1 MNIRLLL
8 YSFRTPYTWINVTG
22 LIASLTVFLLTFLW
36 VQDEQSYDR
45 FHPGYRDLYRV
56 VQDQYTD
63 SLTVYPMA
71 LTPAPLAPYLVST
84 FPEILT
90 TARVAFDEF
99 FMLHEDRG
107 FYNKGVTTD
116 STFFSMFGFE
126 IAQGRPFGSNWQ
138 EIVLSPAMAKRYFGE
153 ENPVGKS
160 LKIGPFFIE
169 VVGLLKEPRGKSH
182 FAPDF
187 ILPFEL
193 RRQAG
198 FDDFTNWHWSNYHTY
213 ARISPRADT
222 ALLFAKTSDA
232 LIKNRGNDAKDK
244 VRWQPL
250 ADIHLKSGHLNNDIL
265 THGSSTL
272 VRVLWLTALLVL
284 AIACINYT
292 NLSTAQS
299 LRRSKEVG
307 VRKVMGASRVHLAL
321 RAMAEVGVQCVLATL
336 VALFFTW
343 LCLPSFN
350 SFSGKPLTIDVSS
363 APFWWAL
370 VTLVATITFVGGAY
384 PAWLLSSYHPV
395 AALKGKFVSGRL
407 ATWLRRGL
415 VMIQFVIAMAL
426 IAATWVVHT
435 QLHYLATRHPGI
447 ERENVLV
454 SFMHN
459 AVRKHW
465 ADYKAELQKL
475 PGVLHVT
482 ATQEKVSFTDA
493 TTTYMD
499 WEGKKENQ
507 EISFHYFMTDYD
519 FVPTFGVTL
528 LEGRGFDPTIASD
541 SNAVLLNEAA
551 VRQMGITDPVNKPFT
566 IRKTRK
572 GRIIGIVK
580 DFNFKSA
587 HRHVEPMVIY
597 LDPPNLNYVAI
608 RFTGSPSEIV
618 ERTRAVFRKFSTERP
633 YDYSFLSDD
642 MTKLHETEQKLG
654 RLLLVLGGLAIF
666 VSCLGLLGMI
676 LFATSQRMREVAIR
690 KAMGAS
696 VPQLT
701 WMLSA
706 EFVGL
711 ILVAFVIMAVPVY
724 HVTQQWLSTFA
735 YRTDQTVPAL
745 LLAGGLSLAVGWLT
759 VLFKAVQVA
768 MTDPVK
774 VLKSE

>member
-8 YSFRTPYTWINVTG
+8 RPFRTPYTWINLTG
-22 LIASLTVFLLTFLW
+22 LVASLTVFLLTFLW
-36 VQDEQSYDR
+36 VRDEQSYDR
-45 FHPGYRDLYRV
+45 FHPGYPYLYRV

-63 SLTVYPMA
+63 SLTVYPLA
-71 LTPAPLAPYLVST
+71 LTPAPLAPYLAST
-84 FPEILT
+84 FPEIVET
-90 TARVAFDEF
+90 TRVAFDEF
-99 FMLHEDRG
+99 FMLHEDQG
-107 FYNKGVTTD
+107 YYNKGVTTD

-126 IAQGRPFGSNWQ
+126 IAQGRPLGKNWQ
-138 EIVLSPAMAKRYFGE
+138 EIVLSPTMARRYFGE
-153 ENPVGKS
+153 ENPVGKT

-169 VVGLLKEPRGKSH
+169 VVGLLKEPKGRSH

-193 RRQAG
+193 RKQAG
-198 FDDFTNWHWSNYHTY
+198 FDDFTRWDWSNYHTY
-213 ARISPRADT
+213 AKISPQADT
-222 ALLFAKTSDA
+222 ALLFAKTRDA
-232 LIKNRGNDAKDK
+232 MIKNRSNNSKDV
-244 VRWQPL
+244 VRWQPV

-265 THGSSTL
+265 THGNLTL
-272 VRVLWLTALLVL
+272 VRVLSLMALLIL

-292 NLSTAQS
+292 NLATAQS

-307 VRKVMGASRVHLAL
+307 VRKVIGASRGRLAL
-321 RAMAEVGVQCVLATL
+321 HALADVGLQCVLAML
-336 VALFFTW
+336 VALFIAW
-343 LCLPSFN
+343 LLLPSFN
-350 SFSGKPLTIDVSS
+350 SFSGKTLAIDVSS
-363 APFWWAL
+363 TQFWL
-370 VTLVATITFVGGAY
+370 VLITLVAIVTLVGGAY

-395 AALKGKFVSGRL
+395 AALKGKFVSGRT
-407 ATWLRRGL
+407 ATLLRRSL
-415 VMIQFVIAMAL
+415 VMIQFIIAMSL
-426 IAATWVVHT
+426 IAGTWVVHE
-435 QLHYLATRHPGI
+435 QLHFLATRHPGI
-447 ERENVLV
+447 DKENVLV

-482 ATQEKVSFTDA
+482 ATQEKVSFSDA

-499 WEGKKENQ
+499 WEGKKENH
-507 EISFHYFMTDYD
+507 EVSFHYFMTDYD

-528 LEGRGFDPTIASD
+528 LEGRGFDATIASD

-572 GRIIGIVK
+572 GTIIGIVK

-587 HRHVEPMVIY
+587 HRHVEPVVIY
-597 LDPPNLNYVAI
+597 LDPAILNYVAI
-608 RFTGSPSEIV
+608 RFAGSPSEMV
-618 ERTRAVFRKFSTERP
+618 DRARAVFKKFSTERP

-654 RLLLVLGGLAIF
+654 SLLLVLGGLSIF

-676 LFATSQRMREVAIR
+676 LFAASQRMREVAIR

-701 WMLSA
+701 WLLSA
-706 EFVGL
+706 EFVGM
-711 ILVAFVIMAVPVY
+711 ILVAFALMAAPVY
-724 HVTQQWLSTFA
+724 YVAQQWLGTFA
-735 YRTDQTVPAL
+735 YRADQTMAAL
-745 LLAGGLSLAVGWLT
+745 VLAGALSLTVGWLT

-768 MTDPVK
+768 LTNPVK